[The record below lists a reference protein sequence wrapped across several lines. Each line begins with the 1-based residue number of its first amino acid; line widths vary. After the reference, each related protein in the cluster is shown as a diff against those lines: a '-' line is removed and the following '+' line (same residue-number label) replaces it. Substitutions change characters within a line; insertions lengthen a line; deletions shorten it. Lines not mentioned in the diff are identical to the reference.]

1 MQSEIAQLFQP
12 GVILSLKTIAQ
23 RSGIKRRNVNYT
35 LKQMVS
41 NDILKQCEPIDVGSG
56 KHHMMLFSLK

>member
-1 MQSEIAQLFQP
+1 MQLEILQLFKP
-12 GVILSLKTIAQ
+12 GVMLSLRTVAQ
-23 RSGIKRRNVNYT
+23 RSGNKRRNINYT

-41 NDILKQCEPIDVGSG
+41 NNILKQCEPIDVGSG